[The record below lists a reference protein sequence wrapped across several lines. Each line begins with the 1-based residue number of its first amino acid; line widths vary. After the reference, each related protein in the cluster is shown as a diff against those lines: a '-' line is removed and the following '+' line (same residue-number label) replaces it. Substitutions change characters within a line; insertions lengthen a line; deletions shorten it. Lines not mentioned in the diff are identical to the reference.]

1 MVSNER
7 KEIKSGVL
15 LSYALIFVNTI
26 YGLLVTP
33 FILRYVGDSA
43 YGVYKSVASISASLA
58 VMDLGLGTTMTRYMA
73 RYNATEKKDDAGFW
87 TDCSR
92 CICNF

>member
-1 MVSNER
+1 MEEINGMVNEK
-7 KEIKSGVL
+7 KEIKAGVL

-26 YGLLVTP
+26 YGLIITP
-33 FILRYVGDSA
+33 YILKHVGDSA

-73 RYNATEKKDDAGFW
+73 RYHATNEK
-87 TDCSR
+87 
-92 CICNF
+92 